1 MMSSKSRARNL
12 ALLGG
17 LGAAAYLA
25 SRKKDADS
33 DSQYEAQDK
42 QEGRPTP
49 AKRATPVAAPAPVK
63 KIRADSQYEQ
73 QDLQEGGRQGAPFKM
88 EGVTASGLPR
98 EARGVRNPIAEGVTA
113 SGLPREARGIADTR
127 TPGQKYAARQER
139 AADVVNRARREQL
152 GLKNG
157 GMLKDVDAESN
168 PGLSK
173 LPEAVRNKMGYKRAG
188 GKVSSASK
196 RADGI
201 CKKGKTKG
209 RFV

>member
-25 SRKKDADS
+25 TRKKDADS

-49 AKRATPVAAPAPVK
+49 AKRATPVAAPAPAK
-63 KIRADSQYEQ
+63 KISTDSQYKQ

-88 EGVTASGLPR
+88 EGETASGLPR
-98 EARGVRNPIAEGVTA
+98 EARGVRNPIAEGATA

-127 TPGQKYAARQER
+127 TPGQKSAARQER

-152 GLKNG
+152 GLK
-157 GMLKDVDAESN
+157 K
-168 PGLSK
+168 
-173 LPEAVRNKMGYKRAG
+173 G
-188 GKVSSASK
+188 GKVSSASA
-196 RADGI
+196 RADG
-201 CKKGKTKG
+201 CAQRGKTKG